1 MRSPTSCELD
11 DTRPNRDRGQAAV
24 ELALCLPLLFIF
36 LLAIVQ
42 LVVIVRDQLA
52 VQLAAREAARAA
64 AVAASSSGAAQSA
77 ADRAVTLRPLN
88 VATTSSGATVTVM
101 VTHVTATDVPLIG
114 ALLPDITVAATATMA
129 LEPP

>member
-1 MRSPTSCELD
+1 MRSPGSSESHHD
-11 DTRPNRDRGQAAV
+11 HGQATV

-36 LLAIVQ
+36 LLGIVQ

-64 AVAASSSGAAQSA
+64 SVAVPADGSAHDA
-77 ADRAVTLRPLN
+77 ADRAVALRPLI
-88 VATTSSGATVTVM
+88 VATRVAIDAVAVTVS
-101 VTHVTATDVPLIG
+101 HVTRTDVPLIG
-114 ALLPDITVAATATMA
+114 ALLPDVTVSATATMA